1 MADKMKMILNLFEGG
16 AGGAGAAPAGDG
28 AGEGGGETAAVTQG
42 VLQDGTQMDNR
53 LAARLEEQA
62 RKRRARGEEP
72 VISAAAAAPQEQQA
86 EPAPAEEQSLD
97 DQWTE
102 AKKGKFKD
110 QYARDV
116 QNAIKD
122 RFKNQ
127 KDAEDA
133 LKRMEPMLAVLRER
147 AGVETDDELIQHVMD
162 DDSLYEEAAD
172 EAGMTVSAYRTFKAM
187 EEQNRELRERE
198 EASIQ
203 DQMFRQHFSKLVEQG
218 EDLKKMFPNFDL
230 MTEMQDERFRRLT
243 APDSGLD
250 VKSAY
255 FAIHH
260 DELEP
265 QAMAYGI
272 QRAQQQ
278 ISQTIQA
285 NRSRPVEGA
294 MRNGTPA
301 DIHVDP
307 RTMKREE
314 RQKLI
319 ERARRGETIVF

>member
-1 MADKMKMILNLFEGG
+1 MAEFMNLHLFEGG

-28 AGEGGGETAAVTQG
+28 AGDGEAAAVAPG
-42 VLQDGTQMDNR
+42 VLQDGTEVDDR

-62 RKRRARGEEP
+62 RKRKARGE
-72 VISAAAAAPQEQQA
+72 APARMPQQA
-86 EPAPAEEQSLD
+86 TPLQAETPAEEPAEEPSLD
-97 DQWTE
+97 DQWAE
-102 AKKGKFKD
+102 AKKGKFKE
-110 QYARDV
+110 QYSRDV
-116 QNAIKD
+116 QAAVRE

-127 KDAEDA
+127 EDA
-133 LKRMEPMLAVLRER
+133 TAALKSMEPMLAVLRER
-147 AGVETDDELIQHVMD
+147 AGVQTNEELVQHVMD

-187 EEQNRELRERE
+187 EEQNREMRERE
-198 EASIQ
+198 QQSIQ
-203 DQMFRQHFSKLVEQG
+203 DQLFHQHFAKLVQQG
-218 EDLKKMFPNFDL
+218 EEMKKTFPNFDL
-230 MTEMQDERFRRLT
+230 MTELQDERFKRLT

-272 QRAQQQ
+272 QRAQKQ

-285 NRSRPVEGA
+285 NRKRPMEGA
-294 MRNGTPA
+294 MRTGKPA

-307 RTMKREE
+307 RNMTREE
-314 RQKLI
+314 RQKYI

>member
-1 MADKMKMILNLFEGG
+1 MAEFMNLHLFEGG

-28 AGEGGGETAAVTQG
+28 AGDGEAAAVTPG
-42 VLQDGTQMDNR
+42 VLQDGTEVDDR

-62 RKRRARGEEP
+62 RKRKARGE
-72 VISAAAAAPQEQQA
+72 APAKMPQQA
-86 EPAPAEEQSLD
+86 TPLQAETPAEEPAEEPSLD
-97 DQWTE
+97 DQWAE
-102 AKKGKFKD
+102 AKKGKFKE
-110 QYARDV
+110 QYSRDV
-116 QNAIKD
+116 QAAVRE

-127 KDAEDA
+127 EDA
-133 LKRMEPMLAVLRER
+133 TAALNSMEPMLAVLRER
-147 AGVETDDELIQHVMD
+147 AGVQTNEELVQHVMD

-187 EEQNRELRERE
+187 EEQNREMRERE
-198 EASIQ
+198 QQSIQ
-203 DQMFRQHFSKLVEQG
+203 DQLFHQHFTKLVQQG
-218 EDLKKMFPNFDL
+218 EEMKKTFPNFDL
-230 MTEMQDERFRRLT
+230 MTELQDERFKRLT

-285 NRSRPVEGA
+285 NRKRPMEGA
-294 MRNGTPA
+294 MRTGKPA

-307 RTMKREE
+307 RNMTREE
-314 RQKLI
+314 RQKYI